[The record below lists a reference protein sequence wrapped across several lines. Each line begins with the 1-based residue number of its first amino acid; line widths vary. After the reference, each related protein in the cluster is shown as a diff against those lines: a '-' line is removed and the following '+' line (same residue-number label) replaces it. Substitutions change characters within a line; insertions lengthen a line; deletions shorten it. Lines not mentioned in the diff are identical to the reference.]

1 MLFDLVR
8 YFFLK
13 RPKIEISENLR
24 FPSQIFRAAARC

>member
-13 RPKIEISENLR
+13 RPKTEISENLR
-24 FPSQIFRAAARC
+24 FPLQIFRADARG